1 MLEIKKVNPP
11 DFFNSWIKNER
22 EYGQRLREFILEKE
36 QKNVCCYCEKGTA
49 SDNKESHIE
58 HIRPRDKFPKLK
70 TAYYNLVVS
79 CQTAK
84 RCGNAKGNQF
94 NKDFIVPT
102 EENPGNYL
110 TYSPNGE
117 IRALDDNRK
126 GIETINIVNLNAASL
141 VSARRTLFLQ
151 LNSMKGSI
159 ENFAQYFNEY
169 PTFIN
174 YFKENY

>member
-1 MLEIKKVNPP
+1 MLEIKKVKPP
-11 DFFNSWIKNER
+11 DFFGSWIKDKR
-22 EYGQRLREFILEKE
+22 EYGQRLKEFILEKE
-36 QKNVCCYCEKGTA
+36 QENVCCYCEKGTA
-49 SDNKESHIE
+49 SDIKESHIE

-70 TAYYNLVVS
+70 NDYHNLVVS

-102 EENPGNYL
+102 EENPGEYL

-117 IRALDDNRK
+117 IRADGDNRK
-126 GIETINIVNLNAASL
+126 GIETINILNLNAPSL
-141 VSARRTLFLQ
+141 VGARRKLFRELH
-151 LNSMKGSI
+151 SMKDSI